1 MLQHAI
7 SLIVHG
13 SLKDFL
19 ARELRGKRCVF
30 HIKGNP
36 SIKDTLEA
44 VGAPHPEIA
53 GILVNKRSVDFSYQI
68 QGGEDIEIFP
78 AEAFPSGLAPLQ
90 PPLPTP
96 PIFIVDVNLGK
107 LVGKLRLMG
116 FDSLYKNDL
125 DDHRIVRIASE
136 QQRVILTRD
145 RGLLK
150 HGAVVWGYWV
160 RTTDPS
166 EQLLEVARRYDLQE
180 HLAPMTRCS
189 ACNGL
194 TAEVAKEEIADRL
207 QPRTRKYYDRFRLCR
222 DCGKIYWA
230 GSHYRKILEWVEALA
245 GPEKKR
251 QT

>member
-1 MLQHAI
+1 M
-7 SLIVHG
+7 
-13 SLKDFL
+13 LKDFL
-19 ARELRGKRCVF
+19 PEGLKETESGLAV
-30 HIKGNP
+30 KGAP

-44 VGAPHPEIA
+44 IGIPHPEIA
-53 GILVNKRSVDFSYQI
+53 GIWVNGAPVDFSYQI
-68 QGGEDIEIFP
+68 QGGEKIEAFS
-78 AEAFPSGLAPLQ
+78 AEALPNGLIPLQ
-90 PPLPTP
+90 PSIPSPPTY
-96 PIFIVDVNLGK
+96 IVDVNLGK
-107 LVGKLRLMG
+107 LAGKLRLMG
-116 FDSLYKNDL
+116 LDSFYKNSL
-125 DDHRIVRIASE
+125 DDHQIVRIATE
-136 QQRVILTRD
+136 QQRIILTRD
-145 RGLLK
+145 QGLLK

-160 RTTDPS
+160 RSTDPS
-166 EQLLEVARRYDLQE
+166 EQLLEVARRYNLQE

-194 TAEVAKEEIADRL
+194 TEEVAKEEIVDRL